1 MARKPDIDL
10 WEVLY
15 RKRLGLGPF
24 YVGAGAAAL
33 AGVCGLL
40 TQWQT
45 YIAVGVLVLAL
56 AAWALRL
63 RDSFRRYYA
72 LTVVISC
79 CLWIIFARMYT
90 PVLLSW
96 VIVVDICGCL
106 LLGIPWWGS
115 HRKRSQVTM
124 EETLRDFPTLM
135 GRIGYDK
142 IVPPHVKM
150 SPIGYG
156 GRLTWAPG
164 VYDVDDVLGHKKQF
178 ENAFG
183 AKFGQMRM
191 ERDGDSTNSVLFQV
205 VTKDPHKDAIPW
217 TPPTELRAATD
228 PLVVGPRED
237 GVTVTL
243 ERYDRKQGTRH
254 MLLAGTTGSGKSG
267 GVNLAVADDVLSDEI
282 FTIGLDMKRVE
293 LAPWAPALGI
303 FQPEREKAAALIRA
317 MAQPGGLLDERKIIL
332 AEHGD
337 RVWDPRKHG
346 GPIIS
351 ITMDEIKELLG
362 NGDAK
367 TVAAFTLIA
376 NESRALGIRFLLA
389 TQYPTLEALGS
400 SQIRQQIRHKI
411 CCRMEDSDGEG
422 FVFGGGVRVRAEAIS
437 EDRPGTC
444 YIKDG
449 TRVIMRPVR
458 MYWISDEMVAAIVAA
473 RAGHTPELDERSR
486 RAIERFLPEF
496 RDWGPGTAGTSAG
509 TEPEPE
515 HDSGTG
521 DAGTGTEDA
530 GTDPAA
536 EQDGEDPME
545 YIDLQSGPEL
555 DVEDVLAARRASMT
569 PEQLTEL
576 ERSRRAALAAVPG
589 QRLSPEQA
597 RDALLRTLAEA
608 WPEAVEAKALYE
620 AADRSSSWFYGIA
633 QQMAE
638 EGVVKRTDHGM
649 WALIAA
655 PPQLV
660 RS

>member
-1 MARKPDIDL
+1 MTRKPDIDM

-15 RKRLGLGPF
+15 RKRLPFGPF

-33 AGVCGLL
+33 AGICGLL
-40 TQWQT
+40 TDWQVW
-45 YIAVGVLVLAL
+45 IAL
-56 AAWALRL
+56 AVLTVVLLLWTLQL
-63 RDSFRRYYA
+63 KDGFRRYYA
-72 LTVVISC
+72 QVI
-79 CLWIIFARMYT
+79 IIAVSTWAAFARFYMAE
-90 PVLLSW
+90 LASW
-96 VIVVDICGCL
+96 VILTNICACM

-142 IVPPHVKM
+142 IVPPQVKM

-164 VYDVDDVLGHKKQF
+164 IYDVDDVLGHKKQF

-205 VTKDPHKDAIPW
+205 ITKDPHKDAIPW
-217 TPPTELRAATD
+217 TPPTELHAATD

-237 GVTVTL
+237 GVTVSL

-282 FTIGLDMKRVE
+282 FPIGLDMKRVE

-303 FQPEREKAAALIRA
+303 FQPEREKASALIQA
-317 MAQPGGLLDERKIIL
+317 MAQPGGLLDERKLIL

-411 CCRMEDSDGEG
+411 CFRMEDSDGEG

-458 MYWISDEMVAAIVAA
+458 TYWISDEMVLAIVAA
-473 RAGHTPELDERSR
+473 RAGQTPELDERSR
-486 RAIERFLPEF
+486 RAIEKFLPEF
-496 RDWGPGTAGTSAG
+496 RDWGPGTAGTAG
-509 TEPEPE
+509 TAAGTGAGPG
-515 HDSGTG
+515 HDS
-521 DAGTGTEDA
+521 GTEDA
-530 GTDPAA
+530 GTDPAD
-536 EQDGEDPME
+536 EQDGEEPMP

-555 DVEDVLAARRASMT
+555 SVEDVLAARRASMT
-569 PEQLTEL
+569 PEQLAEL
-576 ERSRRAALAAVPG
+576 EQSRQAAMAAVPG
-589 QRLSPEQA
+589 QRLNPEEA
-597 RDALLRTLAEA
+597 REAVLRTLAEA
-608 WPEAVEAKALYE
+608 WPEPVEAKALQE
-620 AADRSSSWFYGIA
+620 AADRSSSWFYGVA

-638 EGVVKRTDHGM
+638 EGVVKRTEHGK
-649 WALIAA
+649 WALIAP

-660 RS
+660 RN

>member
-1 MARKPDIDL
+1 MTRKPDIDL

-24 YVGAGAAAL
+24 YVGFGAAAV
-33 AGVCGLL
+33 AGLCGLL

-45 YIAVGVLVLAL
+45 YLAVGVFALAL
-56 AAWALRL
+56 SAWALRL
-63 RDSFRRYYA
+63 RDKFRRYYA
-72 LTVVISC
+72 LTVALTC
-79 CLWIIFARMYT
+79 CLWIIFARVYA
-90 PVLLSW
+90 PALLSW
-96 VIVVDICGCL
+96 VIVTNICGCL

-124 EETLRDFPTLM
+124 EETLRDFPELM
-135 GRIGYDK
+135 KRINYEK
-142 IVPPHVKM
+142 IVPPQVKM

-183 AKFGQMRM
+183 ARYGQMNM
-191 ERDGDSTNSVLFQV
+191 ERDGDSTNSVLFEV

-217 TPPTELRAATD
+217 TPPTQLHAATD
-228 PLVVGPRED
+228 PLVVGPRTD

-254 MLLAGTTGSGKSG
+254 MLIAGTTGSGKSG

-293 LAPWAPALGI
+293 LAPWAPVLGC
-303 FQPEREKAAALIRA
+303 FQPEREKASALIRA
-317 MAQPGGLLDERKIIL
+317 IAEPGGLLDERKIIL

-411 CCRMEDSDGEG
+411 CFRMEDSEGEG
-422 FVFGGGVRVRAEAIS
+422 YVFGGGVRVRAEVIS
-437 EDRPGTC
+437 VDRPGTC
-444 YIKDG
+444 YVKDG
-449 TRVIMRPVR
+449 TKVIMRPVR
-458 MYWISDEMVAAIVAA
+458 AYWISDEMVAAIVAA
-473 RAGHTPELDERSR
+473 RVGQVPELDERSR
-486 RAIERFLPEF
+486 RAIEKFLPEF
-496 RDWGPGTAGTSAG
+496 RYWGPGTIDGPAG
-509 TEPEPE
+509 TEPGPE
-515 HDSGTG
+515 DG
-521 DAGTGTEDA
+521 AGTDEAEEA
-530 GTDPAA
+530 GTDPAG
-536 EQDGEDPME
+536 EQDGEEPME

-555 DVEDVLAARRASMT
+555 SNEEVIAARLASMS
-569 PEQLTEL
+569 PEQREAL
-576 ERSRRAALAAVPG
+576 EKSRRAALAEIPG
-589 QRLSPEQA
+589 QRLNPEQA
-597 RDALLRTLAEA
+597 REAVLRTLAEA
-608 WPEAVEAKALYE
+608 WPEPVEAKTLQE
-620 AADRSSSWFYGIA
+620 AADRSSSWFYGVA

-638 EGVVKRTDHGM
+638 EGVMKRTEHGK
-649 WALIAA
+649 WALIAP

>member
-24 YVGAGAAAL
+24 YVGFGAAAV
-33 AGVCGLL
+33 AGLCGLL

-45 YIAVGVLVLAL
+45 YLVVGVLAL
-56 AAWALRL
+56 ALSAWALRL
-63 RDSFRRYYA
+63 RDKFRRYYA
-72 LTVVISC
+72 LTVALTC
-79 CLWIIFARMYT
+79 CLWIIFARVYT
-90 PVLLSW
+90 PVLISW
-96 VIVVDICGCL
+96 VIVTDICGCL

-124 EETLRDFPTLM
+124 EETLRDFPELM
-135 GRIGYDK
+135 GRIGYSK
-142 IVPPHVKM
+142 IVPPQVKM

-183 AKFGQMRM
+183 AKYGQMRM

-205 VTKDPHKDAIPW
+205 VTKDPHKDAIAW

-254 MLLAGTTGSGKSG
+254 MLMAGTTGSGKSG
-267 GVNLAVADDVLSDEI
+267 GVNLAVADDVLSDEV

-293 LAPWAPALGI
+293 LAPWAPALGC
-303 FQPEREKAAALIRA
+303 FQPEREKASALIRA
-317 MAQPGGLLDERKIIL
+317 FAEPGGLLDERKLIL

-411 CCRMEDSDGEG
+411 CFRMEDSDGEG
-422 FVFGGGVRVRAEAIS
+422 YVFGSGVRVRAEAIP

-444 YIKDG
+444 YVKDG
-449 TRVIMRPVR
+449 TKVITRPVR
-458 MYWISDEMVAAIVAA
+458 TYWISDEMVAAIVAA
-473 RAGHTPELDERSR
+473 RAGQVPELDERSR
-486 RAIERFLPEF
+486 RAIEKFLPEF
-496 RDWGPGTAGTSAG
+496 RHWGPGTAEPDAGTAG
-509 TEPEPE
+509 TEDDDER
-515 HDSGTG
+515 DS
-521 DAGTGTEDA
+521 GTEDA
-530 GTDPAA
+530 GTDPA
-536 EQDGEDPME
+536 EERDGDESMGEYESWQDDEP
-545 YIDLQSGPEL
+545 
-555 DVEDVLAARRASMT
+555 DVDEVLAQHRARMT
-569 PEQLTEL
+569 PEQRAEL
-576 ERSRRAALAAVPG
+576 DAARDAALASVPG
-589 QRLSPEQA
+589 QRLSTEEA
-597 RDALLRTLAEA
+597 REAVLRTLAEA
-608 WPEAVEAKALYE
+608 WPEPVEPKVLYT
-620 AADRSSSWFYGIA
+620 AADRSSSWFYGVA
-633 QQMAE
+633 AEMAE
-638 EGVVKRTDHGM
+638 KEIIKRAEHGK
-649 WALIAA
+649 WVLLAP

>member
-1 MARKPDIDL
+1 VARKPDIDL

-24 YVGAGAAAL
+24 YIGAGAAAL

-40 TQWQT
+40 TDWQT
-45 YIAVGVLVLAL
+45 WIALAVLTTVLVLWTL
-56 AAWALRL
+56 QLK
-63 RDSFRRYYA
+63 DPFRRYYA
-72 LTVVISC
+72 QVIIVVVST
-79 CLWIIFARMYT
+79 WAAFARFYIAE
-90 PVLLSW
+90 LASW
-96 VIVVDICGCL
+96 VILTNICACM

-115 HRKRSQVTM
+115 HRKRSQVSM
-124 EETLRDFPTLM
+124 EETLRDFPQLM
-135 GRIGYDK
+135 ERIGYSK
-142 IVPPHVKM
+142 IVPPQVKM
-150 SPIGYG
+150 SSIGYA

-164 VYDVDDVLGHKKQF
+164 VYNVGKVLSDKENF
-178 ENAFG
+178 EDAFG
-183 AKFGQMRM
+183 AKYNQLRM

-205 VTKDPHKDAIPW
+205 ITKDPHEDAIAW
-217 TPPTELRAATD
+217 TPPTELHAATD

-237 GVTVTL
+237 GVTVSL

-303 FQPEREKAAALIRA
+303 FQPEREKASALIQA
-317 MAQPGGLLDERKIIL
+317 MAQPGGLLDERKLIL

-411 CCRMEDSDGEG
+411 CFRMEDEDGEG

-437 EDRPGTC
+437 EHRPGTC

-458 MYWISDEMVAAIVAA
+458 TYWISDEMVLAIVAA
-473 RAGHTPELDERSR
+473 RAGQTPPLDERSR
-486 RAIERFLPEF
+486 RAIEKFLPEF
-496 RDWGPGTAGTSAG
+496 RDWGPGTAGTPAG
-509 TEPEPE
+509 TEAGPE
-515 HDSGTG
+515 HDS
-521 DAGTGTEDA
+521 GTEDA

-536 EQDGEDPME
+536 EQDGEEPMP
-545 YIDLQSGPEL
+545 YIDVQSGPEL
-555 DVEDVLAARRASMT
+555 SVEAVLAARRESMS
-569 PEQLTEL
+569 PDELAEL
-576 ERSRRAALAAVPG
+576 EQSRQAAMAAVPG

-597 RDALLRTLAEA
+597 RDAVLRKLAEA
-608 WPEAVEAKALYE
+608 WPEPVEAKALQE

-660 RS
+660 RN

>member
-1 MARKPDIDL
+1 MSRKPDIDL

-24 YVGAGAAAL
+24 YVGFGAAAV
-33 AGVCGLL
+33 AGLCGLL

-63 RDSFRRYYA
+63 RDTFRRYYA
-72 LTVVISC
+72 LTVVITC
-79 CLWIIFARMYT
+79 CLWIIFARMYV
-90 PVLLSW
+90 PALLSW
-96 VIVVDICGCL
+96 VIVSNICGCL

-124 EETLRDFPTLM
+124 EETLRDFPELM
-135 GRIGYDK
+135 GRIGYSK
-142 IVPPHVKM
+142 IVTPQVKM
-150 SPIGYG
+150 SSIGYG

-164 VYDVDDVLGHKKQF
+164 IYNVANVLGDKQRF
-178 ENAFG
+178 EDAFG
-183 AKFGQMRM
+183 AKFGQLRM
-191 ERDGDSTNSVLFQV
+191 DRDGDSTNSVLFQV
-205 VTKDPHKDAIPW
+205 ITKDPHKDAIPW
-217 TPPTELRAATD
+217 EPPTELHAATD
-228 PLVVGPRED
+228 PLVIGPRED
-237 GVTVTL
+237 GVTVSL

-282 FTIGLDMKRVE
+282 YTIGLDMKRVE
-293 LAPWAPALGI
+293 LAPWAPALGC
-303 FQPEREKAAALIRA
+303 FQPEREKASALIRA
-317 MAQPGGLLDERKIIL
+317 MAEPGGLLDERKLIL

-337 RVWDPRKHG
+337 RLWNPRKHG

-351 ITMDEIKELLG
+351 ITMDEIKEILG

-411 CCRMEDSDGEG
+411 CFRMEDSEGEG
-422 FVFGGGVRVRAEAIS
+422 YVFGGGVRVRAEAIP

-444 YIKDG
+444 YVKDG
-449 TRVIMRPVR
+449 TKLIQRPVR
-458 MYWISDEMVAAIVAA
+458 TYWISDEMVAAIVAA

-486 RAIERFLPEF
+486 RAIEKFLPEF
-496 RDWGPGTAGTSAG
+496 RDWGPGIYEPEAGTV
-509 TEPEPE
+509 PEPAR
-515 HDSGTG
+515 DSETD
-521 DAGTGTEDA
+521 DAGEV
-530 GTDPAA
+530 PAD
-536 EQDGEDPME
+536 EQDGEEPVE

-555 DVEDVLAARRASMT
+555 SNEEVLAARLESMS
-569 PEQLTEL
+569 PEQRVEL
-576 ERSRRAALAAVPG
+576 ERSRRAALAEIPG
-589 QRLSPEQA
+589 QRLSPEEA
-597 RDALLRTLAEA
+597 REAVLRTLAEA
-608 WPEAVEAKALYE
+608 WPEPVEAKALQE
-620 AADRSSSWFYGIA
+620 AADRSSSWFYGVA

-638 EGVVKRTDHGM
+638 EGVVKRTEHGK
-649 WALIAA
+649 WALIAP

-660 RS
+660 RN